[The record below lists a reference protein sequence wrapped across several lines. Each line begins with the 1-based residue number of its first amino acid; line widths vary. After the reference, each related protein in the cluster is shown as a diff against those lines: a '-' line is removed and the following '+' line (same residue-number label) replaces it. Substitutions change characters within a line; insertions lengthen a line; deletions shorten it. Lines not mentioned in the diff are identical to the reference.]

1 MATATATRTLT
12 DLLRQDHNRM
22 KKLFNDFERSD
33 GRSRERIV
41 KEALS
46 LIQMHDVIEQTVLYP
61 NVTGFPNIPRKLV
74 LRCEEAHHLVHLV
87 MAELKVKPYGEK
99 YFAKFSKLADGI
111 VEHIE
116 EEENELFPAIERS
129 SDIDNED
136 LGRQML
142 ELKESRAAMVARSL
156 ASGGGKFA
164 GLALVGA
171 IGWAVY
177 QAFTSQSEE

>member
-1 MATATATRTLT
+1 MATETATRTLT

-22 KKLFNDFERSD
+22 KKLFNEFERSD
-33 GRSRERIV
+33 GRARERIV
-41 KEALS
+41 SDALD

-61 NVTGFPNIPRKLV
+61 SVTGVPNISRRLV
-74 LRCEEAHHLVHLV
+74 LRCEEAHHMVHLL
-87 MAELKVKPYGEK
+87 MAELKVKPYSEK

-111 VEHIE
+111 VGHIE

-142 ELKESRAAMVARSL
+142 ELKESRGSMITRSVG
-156 ASGGGKFA
+156 AGGKFA
-164 GLALVGA
+164 GLALVAGIA
-171 IGWAVY
+171 WAVY
-177 QAFTSQSEE
+177 QKFAGESEE